1 MKTTWFCFQKIFL
14 FFVFRFWQKHFAAGQ
29 CTVVIIAEVDDEQL
43 GDVSADS
50 DLEIGQDS

>member
-50 DLEIGQDS
+50 DLEIG